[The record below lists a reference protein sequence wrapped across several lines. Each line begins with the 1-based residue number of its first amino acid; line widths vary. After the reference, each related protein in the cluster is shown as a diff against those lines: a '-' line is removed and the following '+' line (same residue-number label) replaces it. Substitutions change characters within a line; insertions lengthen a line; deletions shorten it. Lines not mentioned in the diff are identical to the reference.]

1 MRPATRPWFL
11 ALGLLVLLAAGP
23 GCRPP
28 EPDDDDDDDSADDDD
43 SSDDDDVADD
53 DTGDDD
59 TGDDDTGPGM
69 DVCFPATWPATYP
82 APAPDLPAEARGYY
96 DDIDPEAANLKSD
109 LHQLISQMD
118 TVGYDSLWDAF
129 EDTDDD
135 GSGRV
140 WDIYSDNPGGSDPY
154 SYWFNDECG
163 QYDSE
168 GDCYNREHSWPT
180 SWTGE
185 DGRMKS
191 DLFHVYPTDGYV
203 NNRRDNHP
211 YGVVDD
217 VHWESENGSLLGD
230 CLHGSQTVRVFEPID
245 AYKGDLARTYFYV
258 AVAYMGSSWSSNEM
272 VSGAR
277 IDADAEAM
285 LRAWHASDPVSG
297 KETSRNQAVYSLQDN
312 RNPFIDHPEWVDLIT
327 DF

>member
-1 MRPATRPWFL
+1 MGL
-11 ALGLLVLLAAGP
+11 AALLANGSA
-23 GCRPP
+23 CRPP
-28 EPDDDDDDDSADDDD
+28 LSDDDDSSGDDD
-43 SSDDDDVADD
+43 SSDDDDTGDDDTGDD

-59 TGDDDTGPGM
+59 TGDDDTGPGLAA
-69 DVCFPATWPATYP
+69 CFPELWPAAYA

-96 DDIDPEAANLKSD
+96 DDIDPDSANLKSE

-129 EDTDDD
+129 EETDDD
-135 GSGRV
+135 GTGHV
-140 WDIYSDNPGGSDPY
+140 WDIYSDVPGGSDPY

-180 SWTGE
+180 SWTNE

-211 YGVVDD
+211 FGVVDD
-217 VHWESENGSLLGD
+217 VYWESENGSLLGD
-230 CLHGSQTVRVFEPID
+230 CLHGSQTVRVFEPIE

-277 IDADAEAM
+277 IDGDAEEM
-285 LRAWHASDPVSG
+285 LRAWHAADPVSS
-297 KETSRNQAVYSLQDN
+297 KETARNHAVYSLQDN
-312 RNPFIDHPEWVDLIT
+312 RNPFIDHPEWVDRIP